1 MTRITENDVML
12 NNEKNDVPLP
22 KKMTRIT
29 ENDVILNN
37 EKNAV
42 PLPKKMKWITE
53 NDIMLNNEKMLFL
66 YLKKWHKFGQKFVFV
81 QNLCQNSYI
90 NKSP

>member
-66 YLKKWHKFGQKFVFV
+66 YLKKWHEFGQKFVFE

>member
-1 MTRITENDVML
+1 
-12 NNEKNDVPLP
+12 
-22 KKMTRIT
+22 MTRIT

-42 PLPKKMKWITE
+42 PLPKKMMWIIE
-53 NDIMLNNEKMLFL
+53 NDIMLNNEKMSFI
-66 YLKKWHKFGQKFVFV
+66 YLKKLHEFGQKFIFE
-81 QNLCQNSYI
+81 QNVCQNSYI

>member
-1 MTRITENDVML
+1 MTQITENDVML
-12 NNEKNDVPLP
+12 NNEKNDVPLS

-42 PLPKKMKWITE
+42 PLPKKMMWIIE
-53 NDIMLNNEKMLFL
+53 NDIMLNNEKMSFI
-66 YLKKWHKFGQKFVFV
+66 YLKKWHEFGQKFIFE
-81 QNLCQNSYI
+81 QNVCQNSYI

>member
-1 MTRITENDVML
+1 MTRITENDVIL

-42 PLPKKMKWITE
+42 PLPKKMK
-53 NDIMLNNEKMLFL
+53 
-66 YLKKWHKFGQKFVFV
+66 
-81 QNLCQNSYI
+81 
-90 NKSP
+90 

>member
-29 ENDVILNN
+29 KNDVMLINEENDVS
-37 EKNAV
+37 
-42 PLPKKMKWITE
+42 LP
-53 NDIMLNNEKMLFL
+53 
-66 YLKKWHKFGQKFVFV
+66 
-81 QNLCQNSYI
+81 
-90 NKSP
+90 